1 MKRILF
7 TLILTISS
15 TLSFAGVIMTSS
27 NERLEDVTIT
37 SENDTAIVYMQ
48 DGVEKS
54 IAIEQ
59 VSAILYDNG
68 KYVEFVKQHLD
79 SKQDITDSV
88 EVIDLNV
95 DIDDM
100 DIYTI
105 ELDSCAYLSAFEKKW
120 LNNHIKQ
127 IHNWAT
133 RKQTSSNS
141 SRIVGREAYIT
152 AYLQSRA
159 RGYSMFRAD
168 VIAQM
173 YTIKKSKKYR
183 ANKSIEIQAQQP

>member
-1 MKRILF
+1 MRRFLLMLMLAVF
-7 TLILTISS
+7 SA
-15 TLSFAGVIMTSS
+15 LSFASVIVTTNGERIENVSIQ
-27 NERLEDVTIT
+27 NETN
-37 SENDTAIVYMQ
+37 SAIVYLLN
-48 DGVEKS
+48 GIEKS

-59 VSAILYDNG
+59 VSAILYDDG

-79 SKQDITDSV
+79 SKHDITDSV

-95 DIDDM
+95 DTDDI
-100 DIYTI
+100 DIYAI
-105 ELDSCAYLSAFEKKW
+105 DLDSCTYLSTNEKKW
-120 LNNHIKQ
+120 LNNQIKQ
-127 IHNWAT
+127 IHNLAT

-173 YTIKKSKKYR
+173 YTIKKYKKYR
-183 ANKSIEIQAQQP
+183 ANKRIEIQAQQP

>member
-1 MKRILF
+1 MKKILF
-7 TLILTISS
+7 VVMLTISS
-15 TLSFAGVIMTSS
+15 MLSFAGVIMTSS

-37 SENDTAIVYMQ
+37 SETDSAIVYMQ

-59 VSAILYDNG
+59 VSAILYDDG

-79 SKQDITDSV
+79 SKHDITDSV

-95 DIDDM
+95 DTDDI
-100 DIYTI
+100 DIYAI
-105 ELDSCAYLSAFEKKW
+105 DLDSCTYLSTNEKKW
-120 LNNHIKQ
+120 LNNQIKQ
-127 IHNWAT
+127 IHNLAT

-173 YTIKKSKKYR
+173 YTIKKYKKYR
-183 ANKSIEIQAQQP
+183 ANKRIEIQAQQP

>member
-1 MKRILF
+1 MKKIFVLLLGF
-7 TLILTISS
+7 IPMFL
-15 TLSFAGVIMTSS
+15 FAGVIMTT
-27 NERLEDVTIT
+27 NDERIADVSIQ
-37 SENDTAIVYMQ
+37 SETDSAIVYMQ

-59 VSAILYDNG
+59 VSAILYDDG

-173 YTIKKSKKYR
+173 YTIKKYKKYR